1 MKKFLLILFVALA
14 IFTGCRKDI
23 GTNVNIT
30 NADLNNVNGQLQ
42 GNWVFPVNTLTV
54 VDSSGK
60 TVAPGTNQPASAF
73 EFEGSSKVTV
83 RPDPQTAL
91 VGKYSLTTSKGNVFV
106 NIAYPDGTK
115 EIYQV
120 VLLNAQSLTLQKNDP
135 YIFYD
140 GTKLI
145 PSIAMSSTVLKKQSN
160 ADVTG
165 NFMNVLVKNDGNYR
179 VNVFVTHQRGVV
191 GDTAILV
198 GSKTNI
204 TGTYT
209 LNLIAQS
216 GDILKVDIV
225 GIISNASINAYFRGV
240 PLSGQIYATNDE
252 VQTSTGWTVQF

>member
-1 MKKFLLILFVALA
+1 LKKFLLILFVALA

-30 NADLNNVNGQLQ
+30 NADLSNVNGQLQ
-42 GNWVFPVNTLTV
+42 GSWVFPVNTLTI
-54 VDSSGK
+54 VDSAGK
-60 TVAPGTNQPASAF
+60 TVAPGKNQPASAF

-83 RPDPQTAL
+83 RPDPQTAI
-91 VGKYSLTTSKGNVFV
+91 VGKYTLTTSKGNIFV

-115 EIYQV
+115 EVYQV

-135 YIFYD
+135 YVFYD
-140 GTKLI
+140 GSKLI
-145 PSIAMSSTVLKKQSN
+145 PSIAMSSTALRKT
-160 ADVTG
+160 DVTG
-165 NFMNVLVKNDGNYR
+165 NFMNVLVKNDSIYS
-179 VNVFVTHQRGVV
+179 VQVFVTHQRGVV

-198 GSKTNI
+198 GSKSNI